1 MITLHLHGSL
11 AKLFGD
17 TVPLAANSPREAVT
31 ALSYQSGEY
40 KEILRSNDWHIF
52 VGDGNDI
59 SESEL
64 DMNLGRVTEVYLVP
78 KIEGAGGT
86 FNFIAGA
93 VLIGAAIFM
102 TGGIAALGF
111 AGASGLSIGMFAGG
125 VGMVLGGIVQ
135 MMTKVPGTPQGISR
149 DSADDKASFL
159 FNGPSN
165 TATQGV
171 AIPRG
176 YGRMLVGSIVVSAA
190 LYAENTQGYT
200 VAPVDLKAKVDGWV
214 KK

>member
-17 TVPLAANSPREAVT
+17 TVSLAANSPREAVT

-40 KEILRSNDWHIF
+40 KEILRTNDWHIF
-52 VGDGNDI
+52 VGEGNDI
-59 SESEL
+59 TESEL
-64 DMNLGRVTEVYLVP
+64 DVNLGRVTDVYLVP
-78 KIEGAGGT
+78 KIEGAGGA

-93 VLIGAAIFM
+93 ILTVAGFLINVGTLGGGSAIGIPMMAA
-102 TGGIAALGF
+102 G
-111 AGASGLSIGMFAGG
+111 IGM
-125 VGMVLGGIVQ
+125 MVGGIVQ
-135 MMTKVPGTPQGISR
+135 MMTKVPGAPDGVSR

-176 YGRMLVGSIVVSAA
+176 YGRMLVGSVVVSAA